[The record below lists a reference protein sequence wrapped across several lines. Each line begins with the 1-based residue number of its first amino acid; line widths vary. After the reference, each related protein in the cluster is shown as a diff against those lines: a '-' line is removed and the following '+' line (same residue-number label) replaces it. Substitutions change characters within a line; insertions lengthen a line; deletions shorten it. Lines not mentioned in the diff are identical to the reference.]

1 MLENLAYCLN
11 ATAPIFLLMLLGL
24 VFRRLGFFSQ
34 AFADKLNDFVFK
46 VGLPV
51 MLFKDLVESD
61 FFTVWDGPFVLFCF
75 LATLG
80 SILLTAALSLFCRE
94 RPLRGEFI
102 QVGYRS
108 SIALLGAA
116 FLENLYGT
124 AGAASLVIIGAVPI
138 YNVSAVIILELMRP
152 GKETRGVSPELIRQT
167 LKGIATNPIIL
178 GIAAG
183 LVWTLLDI
191 PQPQILQ
198 KTVSSLSATA
208 TPLGLMALGTSF
220 DLKKALGRWKP
231 AFAATAVKLVLL
243 AALFLPIAVA
253 MGVRDDKLVAAL
265 AMLAPCAQGDSQSQ
279 LLSALGVAGQREAH
293 DARHR
298 KRKQRDQRQGE
309 RAVEHEKD
317 WHSADDMA
325 KEGVEVEVVKH
336 LSDLQQLVR
345 QEAENLRQHFPAG
358 EDALGKIRSEH
369 EHVRHDDGH
378 HLRAGERAHD
388 HGEE

>member
-94 RPLRGEFI
+94 
-102 QVGYRS
+102 GYRS

-124 AGAASLVIIGAVPI
+124 AGAASLVIIGAVPL
-138 YNVSAVIILELMRP
+138 YNVVAVTVLSL
-152 GKETRGVSPELIRQT
+152 TSPQQSGLNRAALKKA
-167 LKGIATNPIIL
+167 LKGIVTNPIIL

-265 AMLAPCAQGDSQSQ
+265 AMLASPTTVSSFVMARSMGHEGTLTASTVMLTTFFSILTLTLWLY
-279 LLSALGVAGQREAH
+279 LLRTLG
-293 DARHR
+293 
-298 KRKQRDQRQGE
+298 
-309 RAVEHEKD
+309 
-317 WHSADDMA
+317 
-325 KEGVEVEVVKH
+325 
-336 LSDLQQLVR
+336 L
-345 QEAENLRQHFPAG
+345 
-358 EDALGKIRSEH
+358 I
-369 EHVRHDDGH
+369 
-378 HLRAGERAHD
+378 
-388 HGEE
+388 